1 MTTLKAVVSSK
12 SMTTIKAI
20 VIKAAGDA
28 QIASVPAPTLRDD
41 YILVQPKAVAINP
54 TDWKHVDYLSSAG
67 ARVGCDFA
75 GIVTAVG
82 SKVTIGLQ
90 KGDRVWGVVHGSN
103 ASNHEDGAF
112 GEIITAKGDIVS
124 KIPDNLSFEEASSLG
139 VGVFTVGQGL
149 YQTLG
154 LPMPSATDSAPA
166 ASSKIQVLIY
176 GGSTA
181 TGALAIQYAK
191 LSGLHVITTA
201 SPRNFEYVKSLGAD
215 KIFDYNSPN
224 AAAEIRAYS
233 NNDIHHV
240 FDCFSEGISIPIC
253 AGAMSSEGGVYS
265 NLLAVE
271 PSLLTAIN
279 AKIVVKNTLVYTVA
293 GDMFKFGPDTIPAAP
308 ADFEFAKTFA
318 VLSNALLAQGKV
330 KVHTVSVN
338 ETGDGVEGVLK
349 GMQFMREGKVSG
361 KKLVYTL

>member
-1 MTTLKAVVSSK
+1 MTN
-12 SMTTIKAI
+12 IKAI

-28 QIASVPAPTLRDD
+28 QIDSVPAPSLRDD
-41 YILVQPKAVAINP
+41 YILVRPKAVAINP
-54 TDWKHVDYLSSAG
+54 TDWKHVDYLASAG

-75 GIVTAVG
+75 GIVTEVG
-82 SKVTIGLQ
+82 SKVTTGLQ
-90 KGDRVWGVVHGSN
+90 KGDRVWGFAHGSN
-103 ASNHEDGAF
+103 AINHEDGAF
-112 GEIITAKGDIVS
+112 AETITAKGDIAS

-149 YQTLG
+149 YQSLG
-154 LPMPSATDSAPA
+154 LPMPSATDSAA
-166 ASSKIQVLIY
+166 AANSKTQVLIY

-181 TGALAIQYAK
+181 TGALAIQFAK

-201 SPRNFEYVKSLGAD
+201 SPRNFEYIKSLGAD
-215 KIFDYNSPN
+215 KVFDYNSPN
-224 AAAEIRAYS
+224 VAAEIRAYS
-233 NNDIHHV
+233 NNGIHHV

-253 AGAMSSEGGVYS
+253 AGAMSTEGGVYS
-265 NLLAVE
+265 NLLGVDA
-271 PSLLTAIN
+271 SLLTAIN
-279 AKIVVKNTLVYTVA
+279 VKIVVKSTLGYTIM
-293 GDMFKFGPDTIPAAP
+293 GEMFTFGPATIPAAP

-330 KVHTVSVN
+330 KVHTISVN
-338 ETGDGVEGVLK
+338 ETGDGLAGVLK